1 MSVLS
6 PPHIQ
11 PSPSS
16 LPFSSSGRD
25 SARLRIERFE
35 ARLLGA
41 RAFPSPHLHVG
52 AGRGSLDSILP
63 LPVQVSTHSLSL
75 APHSSFFSLGAL
87 TLSLSL
93 SLFSLS
99 LFSTT
104 SLVEEFDSTRP
115 SPCLFSFVFLFS
127 FLAALVLEIFGM
139 VPIHISK
146 VFIRKRSVGWFCRH
160 SWQSALQI

>member
-1 MSVLS
+1 MSYCPCRGNKVSVLS

-16 LPFSSSGRD
+16 FPFSSSGRD

-104 SLVEEFDSTRP
+104 SLSKSSIQPALRHACF
-115 SPCLFSFVFLFS
+115 LLFFSFPF
-127 FLAALVLEIFGM
+127 
-139 VPIHISK
+139 
-146 VFIRKRSVGWFCRH
+146 
-160 SWQSALQI
+160 

>member
-1 MSVLS
+1 MSYCPCRGNKVSVLS

-75 APHSSFFSLGAL
+75 SLLILHSSHSVLSRS
-87 TLSLSL
+87 LSLSL
-93 SLFSLS
+93 SLLTLPLLYDFASRRVRFNPPFSMPVFFCFSL
-99 LFSTT
+99 FP
-104 SLVEEFDSTRP
+104 F
-115 SPCLFSFVFLFS
+115 
-127 FLAALVLEIFGM
+127 
-139 VPIHISK
+139 
-146 VFIRKRSVGWFCRH
+146 
-160 SWQSALQI
+160 